1 MNSFSIRDI
10 ENLSGIK
17 AHTLRIWEQRYRVI
31 VPKRKESL
39 HRYFDN
45 DDLKKILRISYLYHN
60 GYRISKIAALSDD
73 DIRKRTV
80 TEIERD
86 TPPSLI
92 VNQLLEAGIDFN
104 EQRFE
109 EIFLR
114 TVDKLGFEK
123 TVLEVAYP
131 YLERIGLLWL
141 SDEAIPAQ
149 EHFTSNI
156 ISRKMMMMIDALPG
170 VITENTT
177 SVVLFT
183 PEKEYHEMP
192 LLLMHYLLKKSG
204 CNVFYAGTNVPKNVL
219 QEICNERKITHLYFE
234 IITNLNHFSL
244 NDYVTDLAESFPA
257 QQIVMAGPLT
267 REVTVEKRSLRL
279 IRSLDEMISFG
290 TNIHSIDAI
299 QSLIQQNRHTGT

>member
-1 MNSFSIRDI
+1 MNSFSIKDI

-17 AHTLRIWEQRYRVI
+17 AHTLRIWEQRYRII
-31 VPKRKESL
+31 VPKRKDSL

-73 DIRKRTV
+73 DILKRTV
-80 TEIERD
+80 TEIEKD

-104 EQRFE
+104 EQKFE

-123 TVLEVAYP
+123 TVLEIAYP
-131 YLERIGLLWL
+131 YLERIGILWM

-156 ISRKMMMMIDALPG
+156 ISRKFMLMIDALPAE
-170 VITENTT
+170 VTDDKNAF
-177 SVVLFT
+177 VLFT
-183 PEKEYHEMP
+183 PEKEHHEIP
-192 LLLMHYLLKKSG
+192 LMLMHYLLKKSG
-204 CNVFYAGTNVPKNVL
+204 RRVFYAGSNVSKNVVA
-219 QEICNERKITHLYFE
+219 EICSEKKITHVFFQMT
-234 IITNLNHFSL
+234 TNLNHFSL
-244 NDYVTDLAESFPA
+244 DDYITDLTESFPD
-257 QQIVMAGPLT
+257 QQIVVAGPLT
-267 REVTVEKRSLRL
+267 KEVTIEKRNLHLLKSLNE
-279 IRSLDEMISFG
+279 IISFAK
-290 TNIHSIDAI
+290 NADSIGAVQVSDTTKAE
-299 QSLIQQNRHTGT
+299 